1 MAKPKSFDIS
11 IEEHGSIFLLR
22 PLNEQAS
29 DWLHE
34 HVAEDAQ
41 WLRGALVVEHRYIMG
56 IVRGAKGDGLRVRRD
71 FSAHRGVTPLSTV
84 PRSDIAGADDA
95 LVPREIESG
104 DPARWAE
111 YNRKFNEIFTRSA

>member
-1 MAKPKSFDIS
+1 MIRRGVDIS
-11 IEEHGSIFLLR
+11 VEEHGSIFLLR
-22 PLNEQAS
+22 PLNDDAS

-41 WLRGALVVEHRYIMG
+41 WFMGALAVEHRYIVD
-56 IVRGAKGDGLRVRRD
+56 IVRGANADGLRVRRD

-111 YNRKFNEIFTRSA
+111 YNRKFNAIFNRNA